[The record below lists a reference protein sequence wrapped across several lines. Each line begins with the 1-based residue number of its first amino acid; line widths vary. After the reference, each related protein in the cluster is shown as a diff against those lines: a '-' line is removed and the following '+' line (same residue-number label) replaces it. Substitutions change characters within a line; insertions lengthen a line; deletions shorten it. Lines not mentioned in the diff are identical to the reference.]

1 MRTHEREILFYFDPH
16 SSSQRA
22 CRAHAKSLVGGH
34 LKAYSFDQSPSN
46 GTSWQQIINF
56 LGKHPKEL
64 MNKAH
69 PYYQANLR
77 GRDFDDEAWL
87 KILANNPQ
95 LFKAPIAVRGRRAVF
110 CETPTAIYR
119 LSQQ

>member
-1 MRTHEREILFYFDPH
+1 
-16 SSSQRA
+16 
-22 CRAHAKSLVGGH
+22 
-34 LKAYSFDQSPSN
+34 
-46 GTSWQQIINF
+46 
-56 LGKHPKEL
+56 

-69 PYYQANLR
+69 PYYQAHLR

-87 KILANNPQ
+87 KILANNPY

-119 LSQQ
+119 LAR

>member
-1 MRTHEREILFYFDPH
+1 MKTNDREILFYFDPQ
-16 SSSQRA
+16 SPSQRE
-22 CRAHAKSLVGGH
+22 CRAHAKSLASH
-34 LKAYSFDQSPSN
+34 LITYSFEQSPSN
-46 GTSWQQIINF
+46 GTSWRQIITY

-87 KILANNPQ
+87 KILAHNPS

-110 CETPTAIYR
+110 CETPTDIYR
-119 LSQQ
+119 LAR